1 MRNSFQQGPQ
11 LDRDK
16 DLQQPRETEPQS
28 EGAGYPDL
36 HKSNLPEGMAMSAQP
51 GHWNNYS

>member
-36 HKSNLPEGMAMSAQP
+36 HKSNLPEGTAMSAQP
-51 GHWNNYS
+51 GH